1 MRFVD
6 FRQNLFY
13 HSPKLGFGLRF
24 WLLCSI
30 GFRDGWVN
38 GGDDRRDRYLIR
50 YLISIEII
58 NDKQINK

>member
-1 MRFVD
+1 MHSWVFHSVRFVD

-38 GGDDRRDRYLIR
+38 GGDDRRD
-50 YLISIEII
+50 
-58 NDKQINK
+58 